1 MRPEDAGE
9 SVPFVS
15 RRLPQTPFSGAPSLS
30 SFPAF
35 YRCFI
40 FTATLF
46 QASRRALSTCAAP
59 RAVIPLC
66 CDASDA
72 YLRSRACSC
81 RFSRSLLLTEAVCV
95 FVAVRLPTCISVCGN
110 SASVVFL
117 HRRCCLQFACP
128 FSLIV
133 LDWLLRLYFSCLLP
147 WNITSRGM
155 NACYTIASTLTLCSL
170 CHSWG
175 RLRSC

>member
-1 MRPEDAGE
+1 MPSEDAGE

-15 RRLPQTPFSGAPSLS
+15 RRLPQTPFGGAPSFS

-40 FTATLF
+40 FTAPLF
-46 QASRRALSTCAAP
+46 QASRRALSTRAAP
-59 RAVIPLC
+59 RAVIPSPC
-66 CDASDA
+66 SDASDA
-72 YLRSRACSC
+72 YLRSRARSC
-81 RFSRSLLLTEAVCV
+81 RFSRSLLLTEALCV
-95 FVAVRLPTCISVCGN
+95 FVAVRLPACTSVCGN

-133 LDWLLRLYFSCLLP
+133 LDGPLRLYFSCLF
-147 WNITSRGM
+147 
-155 NACYTIASTLTLCSL
+155 NANFVCAASVPVEGDLA
-170 CHSWG
+170 HAKG
-175 RLRSC
+175 